1 MTYLVLAVRFLTIV
15 PVPGREASAPGALG
29 RAAWW
34 FPVVGLAL
42 GACLVAADRLLSSVF
57 PSLLEAIL
65 VVAVWK
71 ILTGGLHLDGL
82 ADAIDGIAGRD
93 AERRIAIMRDSRLGA
108 FGAIAI
114 GLCLLISVGAL
125 DAVPAPRRPAVLLL
139 APAIGRLAPVLIGP
153 LFPAATPGQ
162 GSGADFLEGLSPWA
176 TPVQVCGLW
185 ILAAALLGSWSG
197 LLLSLAL
204 APVLL
209 WAVFLASRVGG
220 LTGDALGASVEIGE
234 MTTLTAAVALLH
246 LQLI

>member
-15 PVPGREASAPGALG
+15 PVPGREAEEAGALG

-34 FPVVGLAL
+34 FPVVGLGL
-42 GACLVAADRLLSSVF
+42 GACLVAADRLLSFVF

-65 VVAVWK
+65 IVAVWK

-93 AERRIAIMRDSRLGA
+93 AERRIAIMKDPHLGVLGA
-108 FGAIAI
+108 VAL

-125 DAVPAPRRPAVLLL
+125 DAVPAPRRSAVLLL

-162 GSGADFLEGLSPWA
+162 GLGADFLEGLSPWA
-176 TPVQVCGLW
+176 TPVQVGGLW
-185 ILAAALLGSWSG
+185 ILAATLFGSWSG

-204 APVLL
+204 VPVLL
-209 WAVFLASRVGG
+209 WAVFMVSRLGG

-234 MTTLTAAVALLH
+234 MATLTAAVALMR